1 MLSTV
6 EPLSTLTTDPNF
18 TKNEEGWD
26 SEGRFSHRV
35 VGDFESNAR
44 DITPTSTPIPGSLL
58 HHEAILKEDSRPRP
72 SKSFLSIVD
81 RIFRALHLSPV
92 GCGKNQVLFWIWI
105 AWFFAR
111 GIFLIVGVVNA
122 GSFIDPDTYV
132 CGRRNTMISP
142 RGFPNR
148 DAQSIIVLFDFF
160 GWVLIFLSG
169 IGGRSLPSIRP
180 FVTPQPVTKLIT
192 PFLFFSLHY
201 FPRLCSHPDYIWL
214 HSNFEKCFMAII
226 ASALFFLRLL
236 MYLVEFPSCLL
247 LFV

>member
-1 MLSTV
+1 MPRTV
-6 EPLSTLTTDPNF
+6 EPLSALKTDPDF
-18 TKNEEGWD
+18 SINEEGWE

-44 DITPTSTPIPGSLL
+44 DVTPSSTPIPGCLL
-58 HHEAILKEDSRPRP
+58 HHEVILKQDSPPRP
-72 SKSFLSIVD
+72 SSSLLLIVD

-92 GCGKNQVLFWIWI
+92 VCGKKQVLFWMWI
-105 AWFFAR
+105 VWFFAR
-111 GIFLIVGVVNA
+111 GVFLIVGAVTA

-169 IGGRSLPSIRP
+169 FGGR
-180 FVTPQPVTKLIT
+180 
-192 PFLFFSLHY
+192 
-201 FPRLCSHPDYIWL
+201 
-214 HSNFEKCFMAII
+214 
-226 ASALFFLRLL
+226 
-236 MYLVEFPSCLL
+236 
-247 LFV
+247 